1 METRAN
7 YVLIG
12 SFVLLG
18 AAALMLFVVWV
29 SRASFTRDFD
39 SYDVLFEGAVN
50 GLTEGGEVRFNGI
63 KVGEVRR
70 LSLDR
75 EDPNKVI
82 ARIRIDSQTPVRTD
96 SVAQLD
102 FLGITGVTFIQ
113 IRAGTATL
121 PLLKEQ
127 DTNPVP
133 VIRTERTALDEL
145 FQGGQDFLTVAGDVL
160 NRLNDVL
167 SDENLVAVASI
178 LRNVDAATAKISE
191 PDGLI
196 DSATAALKSLDE
208 AARAVDEAAKAV
220 DSAAKGVDG
229 AIDPLAAD
237 LDQLMA
243 EVKPAI
249 ADARA
254 AIANVNGTVSQIN
267 RELTPS
273 AGRAIEQLT
282 NAAADLQGLVMQVQ
296 GLASSVEHN
305 PSQFIYQQPLP
316 AEKQ

>member
-12 SFVLLG
+12 TFVLMG

-29 SRASFTRDFD
+29 SRASFSRDFD
-39 SYDVLFEGAVN
+39 TYDVLFEGAVN

-82 ARIRIDSQTPVRTD
+82 ARIRIDGQTPVRTD

-113 IRAGTATL
+113 IRAGTAKL
-121 PLLKEQ
+121 PLLKEA
-127 DTNPVP
+127 DTNPIP
-133 VIRTERTALDEL
+133 VIRSERTALDEI
-145 FQGGQDFLTVAGDVL
+145 FQGGQDFLTVAGDTL
-160 NRLNDVL
+160 NRLQDVL

-178 LRNVDAATAKISE
+178 LKNVDTATAKISE
-191 PDGLI
+191 SGGLI
-196 DSATAALKSLDE
+196 DSATSALKSLDT
-208 AARAVDEAAKAV
+208 AAKAVDEAAKAV
-220 DSAAKGVDG
+220 DLAAKNVDG
-229 AIDPLAAD
+229 AIEPLAAD
-237 LDQLMA
+237 IDAMVA
-243 EVKPAI
+243 EIKPAI
-249 ADARA
+249 EDARA
-254 AIANVNGTVSQIN
+254 AIANINGTVTQIN

-273 AGRAIEQLT
+273 AGQAIEQLT
-282 NAAADLQGLVMQVQ
+282 NAAADLQGLVLQVQ
-296 GLASSVEHN
+296 GLATAVEQN

-316 AEKQ
+316 AE

>member
-12 SFVLLG
+12 TFVLMG

-29 SRASFTRDFD
+29 SRASFTRDYD
-39 SYDVLFEGAVN
+39 TYDVLFEGAVN

-75 EDPNKVI
+75 DDPNKVI
-82 ARIRIDSQTPVRTD
+82 ARIRIDGQTPVRTD

-113 IRAGTATL
+113 IRAGTASL
-121 PLLKEQ
+121 PLLKEE
-127 DTNPVP
+127 DKSPIP

-167 SDENLVAVASI
+167 SDENLVAVARI
-178 LRNVDAATAKISE
+178 LKNVDVATSKISE

-196 DSATAALKSLDE
+196 DSATAALKSLD
-208 AARAVDEAAKAV
+208 AAAKAVDEAAKAV
-220 DSAAKGVDG
+220 DDAAKGVDG
-229 AIDPLAAD
+229 AIDPLTAD
-237 LDQLMA
+237 IDELMA
-243 EVKPAI
+243 EIKPAI

-254 AIANVNGTVSQIN
+254 AIASINGTMSQIN
-267 RELTPS
+267 RDLTPS

-282 NAAADLQGLVMQVQ
+282 NAAADLQGLVLQVQ
-296 GLASSVEHN
+296 GLASAVENN
-305 PSQFIYQQPLP
+305 PSQFIYQQPRP
-316 AEKQ
+316 AE

>member
-29 SRASFTRDFD
+29 SRASFTRDYD
-39 SYDVLFEGAVN
+39 TYDVLFEGAVN

-82 ARIRIDSQTPVRTD
+82 ARIRIDGQTPVRTD
-96 SVAQLD
+96 SIAQLD

-121 PLLKEQ
+121 PLLE
-127 DTNPVP
+127 DVDPNPIP
-133 VIRTERTALDEL
+133 VIRSERTALDEL
-145 FQGGQDFLTVAGDVL
+145 FQGGQDFLTVAGDTL
-160 NRLNDVL
+160 NRLQDVL
-167 SDENLVAVASI
+167 SDENLMAVASI
-178 LRNVDAATAKISE
+178 LRNVDTATAKISAD
-191 PDGLI
+191 DGLI
-196 DSATAALKSLDE
+196 DNLTIAIKS
-208 AARAVDEAAKAV
+208 VDEAAKAV
-220 DSAAKGVDG
+220 DEAAKAIDSAAKTVDG

-237 LDQLMA
+237 IDQLMA
-243 EVKPAI
+243 EIKPAI

-254 AIANVNGTVSQIN
+254 AIANVNGAVSQIN
-267 RELTPS
+267 RDLAPS

-296 GLASSVEHN
+296 GLATAVEQN

-316 AEKQ
+316 AERQ